1 MIVLNFTLQKYHD
14 YKSEIFH
21 YFIKIGIKFLFL
33 IFIGKIFDLISYF
46 CEKYFYEEN
55 TLS

>member
-1 MIVLNFTLQKYHD
+1 MIVLNFTLQKYYD
-14 YKSEIFH
+14 YKSQIFH
-21 YFIKIGIKFLFL
+21 YFIKIGIKFLFR